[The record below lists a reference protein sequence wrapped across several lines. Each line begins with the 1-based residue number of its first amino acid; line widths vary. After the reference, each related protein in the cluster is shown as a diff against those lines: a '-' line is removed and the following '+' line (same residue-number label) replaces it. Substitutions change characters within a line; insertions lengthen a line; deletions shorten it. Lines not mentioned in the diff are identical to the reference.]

1 MVYNLRSTINDE
13 ASIDIIMQT
22 GFTVDKK
29 VQRLQRVYFVAN
41 LGWNIFQITYNTRT
55 VSQIAIESPTPSTNK
70 YQDYLPSFTSS
81 GHIP

>member
-41 LGWNIFQITYNTRT
+41 LG
-55 VSQIAIESPTPSTNK
+55 
-70 YQDYLPSFTSS
+70 
-81 GHIP
+81 